1 MDTNQNGRFK
11 MADSKWRIQNGGFKM
26 VDSKWR
32 EIVPEDFLFKGSG
45 GTGGRRSSRGELSC
59 SSGDPADYLNS
70 FIIGLYSEI
79 FHLVVAII
87 NRCVVEI

>member
-32 EIVPEDFLFKGSG
+32 EIVPEDFFLKDLE
-45 GTGGRRSSRGELSC
+45 ELVA
-59 SSGDPADYLNS
+59 GDLAEES
-70 FIIGLYSEI
+70 
-79 FHLVVAII
+79 
-87 NRCVVEI
+87 